1 MVEQLAIIGCGLMGG
16 SFALALRAAGQVRR
30 IVGYS
35 RSRASAEQAQALGI
49 IDAVAATPADAAS
62 GSELVLLSVPVAA
75 TGSVLAEL
83 RASLGPQ
90 ALCMDVGSTK
100 RDVVQAAHRALG
112 EDVNRFVGAHPIAG
126 KEHAG
131 IAHADAALYRDR
143 QVVLTPDATSDPARV
158 ARARACWEAVG
169 ARVIEMAPQA
179 HDRAF
184 AAVSH
189 LPHLIA
195 FASFEAVA
203 TQVEGEALL
212 ALAGPGFRDFTRIA
226 AGEPAMWRDILL
238 ANRDEVRA
246 QAAHFRA
253 ALDSLEALLEGPDSA
268 ALHDRLTAISA
279 RRARWRMRGRFD

>member
-1 MVEQLAIIGCGLMGG
+1 A
-16 SFALALRAAGQVRR
+16 AAG
-30 IVGYS
+30 S
-35 RSRASAEQAQALGI
+35 
-49 IDAVAATPADAAS
+49 D
-62 GSELVLLSVPVAA
+62 LVLLSVPVAA

-83 RASLGPQ
+83 RGALGPR

-100 RDVVQAAHRALG
+100 RDVVQAAHDTLG
-112 EDVNRFVGAHPIAG
+112 DAVTRFVGAHPIAG

-131 IAHADAALYRDR
+131 IAHADSELYRDR
-143 QVVLTPDATSDPARV
+143 QVVLTPDATSDKARV

-169 ARVIEMAPQA
+169 ARVIEMDPQA

-189 LPHLIA
+189 LPHLLA

-203 TQVEGEALL
+203 AQAGGETLL

-253 ALDSLEALLEGPDSA
+253 ALDGLEALLDAADST
-268 ALHDRLTAISA
+268 ALHDRLAAISA